1 MTDRTLWTP
10 SSGQIA
16 NANISQFIKY
26 VNSRQNLQIS
36 SWEELYDYSVNEI
49 ERFWE
54 DLFHF
59 SAFDHSGELVRILS
73 ERKMPGA
80 RWFEGIK
87 LSYAKNVLQR
97 LPAGYCITSR
107 REGFPVARIKSDDL
121 CDVSLKLA
129 SAFLDLGVKEGD
141 RIAAFSANLPETIAG
156 FLATSLT
163 GAIWSSCSP
172 DFGTSAVIDRFGQIE
187 PVILIASESY
197 QYGGKTF
204 DLLPKINEIVDGIPS
219 IRKVILIPAYSDF
232 SGNETRINTSLP
244 ENCIY
249 LNDLIANQ
257 EEPGELVDVDFSH
270 PLYILYSS
278 GTTGKPKCIVHGTG
292 GVMLQ
297 HFKELYLHTDLKP
310 GDKLLYYTTTGWMMW
325 NWLISGLLTGSE
337 VVLFDGSVIYPDD
350 DVLWKFVANEEI
362 NVFGTSPKFLS
373 LSEKNGLQPG
383 KSYNISKLRT
393 ILSTGSPLVE
403 HNYDFVYSRVKPD
416 IQLSSISGG
425 TDIVSC
431 FMLGNPLLPVVAGE
445 IQCRGL
451 GMKVEVFDAGGN
463 SLEDKKG
470 ELVCT
475 APFPSMPLFFWDDLD
490 GVKYHKAYFDQFP
503 GVWRHGDFIRI
514 TRRGGIVVYGRSD
527 ATLNPGG
534 VRIGTAEIYRIVEE
548 LPEIADSIVGGV
560 KVGDDVEI
568 FLFIVLASGL
578 ELTPDLTIKIK
589 KLIREKA
596 SPRHVPHRIM
606 VVPDIP
612 RTISGKKVEIAV
624 SRIFEGEE
632 PDNREALAN
641 PDILD
646 HFIYL
651 AGKSGLGR

>member
-1 MTDRTLWTP
+1 MKDRTLWTP
-10 SSGQIA
+10 SPGQIA

-36 SWEELYDYSVNEI
+36 SWEELYNYSVNEI

-87 LSYAKNVLQR
+87 ISYAKNVFQR

-107 REGFPVARIKSDDL
+107 REGFPVARIRSDDL
-121 CDVSLKLA
+121 RQVSLKLA
-129 SAFLDLGVKEGD
+129 SAFLELGVKEGD
-141 RIAAFSANLPETIAG
+141 RVAAFSANLPETIAG
-156 FLATSLT
+156 FLATSST

-172 DFGTSAVIDRFGQIE
+172 DFGTPAVIDRFGQIE
-187 PVILIASESY
+187 PVVLIASESY
-197 QYGGKTF
+197 QYGGKVF
-204 DLLPKINEIVDGIPS
+204 DLLLKIKDIVAGIPS
-219 IRKVILIPAYSDF
+219 IRKVILIPAFSDF
-232 SGNETRINTSLP
+232 SGDETRTHTSLP
-244 ENCIY
+244 DNFTY
-249 LNDLIANQ
+249 LSDLIANQ
-257 EEPGELVDVDFSH
+257 PELEDPVDVDFSH

-325 NWLISGLLTGSE
+325 NWLISGLFTGSE
-337 VVLFDGSVIYPDD
+337 VVLFDGSVIYPGD
-350 DVLWKFVANEEI
+350 DVLWKFVADEDI

-373 LSEKNGLQPG
+373 LSEKNGLKPG
-383 KSYNISKLRT
+383 KANDLSKLRT

-403 HNYDFVYSRVKPD
+403 HNYDYVYKDVKPD

-445 IQCRGL
+445 LQCRGL

-463 SLEDKKG
+463 SLEDQKG

-475 APFPSMPLFFWDDLD
+475 APFPSMPVFFWDDPD
-490 GVKYHKAYFDQFP
+490 GVKYHKAYFDYFP

-514 TRRGGIVVYGRSD
+514 TPGGGIVVYGRSD

-548 LPEIADSIVGGV
+548 LPEVSDSLVSGV
-560 KVGDDVEI
+560 NVGDDVEI
-568 FLFIVLASGL
+568 FLFIVLATGL

-606 VVPDIP
+606 VAPDIP

-624 SRIFEGEE
+624 SRIFEGGE

-646 HFIYL
+646 HFIDL
-651 AGKSGLGR
+651 AGETGFGK

>member
-1 MTDRTLWTP
+1 LTEKILWSP
-10 SSGQIA
+10 SPGQIA
-16 NANISQFIKY
+16 NANITQFIKY
-26 VNSRQNLQIS
+26 VNSRQSLQIS
-36 SWEELYDYSVNEI
+36 SWEELYRYSVSEI
-49 ERFWE
+49 ESFWE

-59 SAFDHSGELVRILS
+59 SAFDHSGELLKILS

-87 LSYAKNVLQR
+87 ISYAKNVFQR

-121 CDVSLKLA
+121 RSVSLKLA
-129 SAFLDLGVKEGD
+129 SAFLELGVKDGD

-156 FLATSLT
+156 FLATSSV

-187 PVILIASESY
+187 PVVLIASESY

-204 DLLPKINEIVDGIPS
+204 DLLSKIKEIVVGIPS
-219 IRKVILIPAYSDF
+219 IRRVILIPAFSDL
-232 SGNETRINTSLP
+232 SGDEIRVSATLP
-244 ENCIY
+244 DNFIY
-249 LNDLIANQ
+249 LGDLIADQ
-257 EEPGELVDVDFSH
+257 PELEEPVDVDFSH

-297 HFKELYLHTDLKP
+297 HFKELYLHTGLKP
-310 GDKLLYYTTTGWMMW
+310 GEKLLYYTTTGWMMW
-325 NWLISGLLTGSE
+325 NWLISGLLTGSA

-350 DVLWKFVANEEI
+350 DVLWNFVSNEEV

-373 LSEKNGLQPG
+373 LSEKNGLKPG
-383 KSYNISKLRT
+383 KSNDLSKLRT

-403 HNYDFVYSRVKPD
+403 HNYEYVYTHVKQD
-416 IQLSSISGG
+416 VQLSSISGG

-431 FMLGNPLLPVVAGE
+431 FMLGNPLLPVVEGE

-451 GMKVEVFDAGGN
+451 GMKVEVFDADGN
-463 SLEDKKG
+463 AVEDAKG

-475 APFPSMPLFFWDDLD
+475 APFPSMPVFFWDDPD
-490 GVKYHKAYFDQFP
+490 GAKYHKAYFDHFP

-514 TRRGGIVVYGRSD
+514 TENGGIIVYGRSD

-548 LPEIADSIVGGV
+548 LPEIADSLVSGV
-560 KVGDDVEI
+560 NVGDDVEI
-568 FLFIVLASGL
+568 FLFIVTASGE

-624 SRIFEGEE
+624 SRIFEGEV
-632 PDNREALAN
+632 PDNREAIAN

-646 HFIYL
+646 HFIDL
-651 AGKSGLGR
+651 ANKTGFRK